1 MNKCLRRIESL
12 IEGQGKAAHPS
23 VRRPQSCRAQQFFKG
38 LLLLLHVLI
47 LVLPFFP
54 LLPLLGLLHV
64 QNEPS
69 ADKLAGQIYHTVW
82 HTDISYS
89 MTYMFEMRNVCWC
102 IMYMP
107 YRYIGH
113 PYSLPSCSFST
124 SSPLPSSSSSSTS
137 SSSWSSISLHQPDC
151 TKPSEPQVWT
161 LVCQVLKIKPNSI
174 FLDCNFK
181 ISIKLELQGALGIPT
196 SSLLDIAFVPSALR
210 MSDPCKA

>member
-1 MNKCLRRIESL
+1 
-12 IEGQGKAAHPS
+12 
-23 VRRPQSCRAQQFFKG
+23 
-38 LLLLLHVLI
+38 
-47 LVLPFFP
+47 
-54 LLPLLGLLHV
+54 
-64 QNEPS
+64 
-69 ADKLAGQIYHTVW
+69 
-82 HTDISYS
+82 
-89 MTYMFEMRNVCWC
+89 MRNVCWC

-174 FLDCNFK
+174 SLDCNFK

-210 MSDPCKA
+210 MSDPCKAKMKAKMKSVVRVSQLASEAPGPCLAQKPKGFLSSSRIVY